1 MGLSSIVDIGMQRPC
16 SEAPAATGQ
25 RRRKDRRR
33 RATPFLS
40 RYWLVGRRRRGRREN
55 EHCDIY
61 VDRYSR
67 GEWLL
72 AGGIL
77 LLSVLDMI
85 FTLVHLDAGGTE
97 ANPVMAFTL
106 AQGGYALFKVVKLA
120 TTVLGL
126 TVLLIHVRF
135 RRVKGLLIFAFTLYA
150 GIFLFHLY
158 LVGLRS
164 GLFAG

>member
-1 MGLSSIVDIGMQRPC
+1 MGVSSIVNVWMRGSHSQ
-16 SEAPAATGQ
+16 EQATT
-25 RRRKDRRR
+25 RRRRGQDRRR
-33 RATPFLS
+33 RATPFFS
-40 RYWLVGRRRRGRREN
+40 RYWLVGRRRGGRRED
-55 EHCDIY
+55 ESGDIY

-126 TVLLIHVRF
+126 AVLLVHVRF
-135 RRVKGLLIFAFTLYA
+135 RRVKGLLIFAFVLYA
-150 GIFLFHLY
+150 GLFLFHIY
-158 LVGLRS
+158 LVALRS
-164 GLFAG
+164 GLVPA